1 MNASSAFFHLN
12 PGVARRDVPRDRSR
26 RCVFSRGLL
35 TTIPVSSVFRSQAP
49 GDCRMYEPPFPEV
62 DEVVMVQVKSIAEM
76 GAYVQLLEYNGIEGM
91 ILLSELTR
99 RRIRSVSKLIKVGRV
114 EPVMVLR
121 VDKEK
126 GYIDLSKR
134 RVSPE
139 DVAAAEE
146 KYNKSKMVH
155 SILRHVAETTPG
167 NTLQELYEHMAWPL
181 YKTHGHCFEAFKR
194 MVSDPDAILDAL
206 RRPDGSPAVD
216 AAVKEALVKDIR
228 RRMTPQPLK
237 VRADVE
243 LTCFAYD
250 GVMHIKDAMRA
261 ALAKSGNPEEGG
273 IKIAVSLVA
282 SPLYVVTCSTLDKD
296 AGVALVDEAVA
307 AAAAALEKAGGKVVI
322 KEAARA
328 VSERDDRLLA
338 EKMEKLRAQEEEDSD
353 SGSEDETMGDVDAS
367 KLGGALTM

>member
-1 MNASSAFFHLN
+1 
-12 PGVARRDVPRDRSR
+12 
-26 RCVFSRGLL
+26 
-35 TTIPVSSVFRSQAP
+35 
-49 GDCRMYEPPFPEV
+49 MYEAKFPEV

-76 GAYVQLLEYNGIEGM
+76 GAYVQLLEYNNIEGM

-139 DVAAAEE
+139 DVAACEE

-155 SILRHVAETTPG
+155 SIMRHTAETTTA
-167 NTLQELYEHMAWPL
+167 TLVDLYEHMAWPL
-181 YKTHGHCFEAFKR
+181 YAKYGHCFEAFKH
-194 MVSDPDAILDAL
+194 MVDDPDKVLDEL
-206 RRPDGSPAVD
+206 KKPDGSPAVND
-216 AAVKEALVKDIR
+216 EVKNALVKDIR

-237 VRADVE
+237 IRADVE

-250 GVMHIKDAMRA
+250 GVLHIKEAMRA
-261 ALAKSGNPEEGG
+261 AEAVSTEECKV
-273 IKIAVSLVA
+273 KISLVA
-282 SPLYVVTCSTLDKD
+282 SPLYVVSAQTLDKD
-296 AGVALVDEAVA
+296 FGVKLVDQAVEACA
-307 AAAAALEKAGGKVVI
+307 AAIANRDGKIVV

-338 EKMEKLRAQEEEDSD
+338 EKMEKLQKAQEENSDSD
-353 SGSEDETMGDVDAS
+353 SEDETMGDVDIE
-367 KLGGALTM
+367 KQTGLTV

>member
-1 MNASSAFFHLN
+1 
-12 PGVARRDVPRDRSR
+12 
-26 RCVFSRGLL
+26 
-35 TTIPVSSVFRSQAP
+35 
-49 GDCRMYEPPFPEV
+49 MYEAKFPEV

-76 GAYVQLLEYNGIEGM
+76 GAYVQLLEYNNIEGM

-139 DVAAAEE
+139 DVAACEE

-155 SILRHVAETTPG
+155 SIMRHTAETTTA
-167 NTLQELYEHMAWPL
+167 TLVDLYEHMAWPL
-181 YKTHGHCFEAFKR
+181 YAKYGHCFEAFKH
-194 MVSDPDAILDAL
+194 MVGDPDKVLDEL
-206 RRPDGSPAVD
+206 KKPDGSPAVND
-216 AAVKEALVKDIR
+216 EVKNALVKDIR

-237 VRADVE
+237 IRADVE

-250 GVMHIKDAMRA
+250 GVLHIKEAMRA
-261 ALAKSGNPEEGG
+261 AEAVSTEECKV
-273 IKIAVSLVA
+273 KISLVA
-282 SPLYVVTCSTLDKD
+282 SPLYVVSAQTLDKD
-296 AGVALVDEAVA
+296 FGVKLVDQAVEACA
-307 AAAAALEKAGGKVVI
+307 AAIANRDGKIVV

-338 EKMEKLRAQEEEDSD
+338 EKMEKLQKAQEENSDSD
-353 SGSEDETMGDVDAS
+353 SEDETMGDVDIE
-367 KLGGALTM
+367 KQTGLTV

>member
-1 MNASSAFFHLN
+1 
-12 PGVARRDVPRDRSR
+12 
-26 RCVFSRGLL
+26 
-35 TTIPVSSVFRSQAP
+35 
-49 GDCRMYEPPFPEV
+49 MYEEKFPEV

-76 GAYVQLLEYNGIEGM
+76 GAYVQLLEYNNIEGM

-121 VDKEK
+121 VDQEK

-139 DVAAAEE
+139 DVAACEE

-155 SILRHVAETTPG
+155 SIMRHTSETTGASLPD
-167 NTLQELYEHMAWPL
+167 LYEYMGWPL
-181 YKTHGHCFEAFKR
+181 YKKYGHAFEAFKH
-194 MVSDPDAILDAL
+194 MVSDPDKILSELTKPDASGAMVPAVSDAVKDAL
-206 RRPDGSPAVD
+206 I
-216 AAVKEALVKDIR
+216 KDIR

-237 VRADVE
+237 IRADVE

-250 GVMHIKDAMRA
+250 GVLRIQEAMRA
-261 ALAKSGNPEEGG
+261 AAAVSTEDCKV
-273 IKIAVSLVA
+273 KVSLVA
-282 SPLYVVTCSTLDKD
+282 SPLYVITTQTLDKD
-296 AGVALVDEAVA
+296 YGIKMVDAAVEAA
-307 AAAAALEKAGGKVVI
+307 QASITKSDGKIVI

-338 EKMEKLRAQEEEDSD
+338 EKMEKLQKAQDEEDE
-353 SGSEDETMGDVDAS
+353 SGSEDEDDQTMGDVDIEKS
-367 KLGGALTM
+367 TGLQV

>member
-1 MNASSAFFHLN
+1 
-12 PGVARRDVPRDRSR
+12 
-26 RCVFSRGLL
+26 
-35 TTIPVSSVFRSQAP
+35 
-49 GDCRMYEPPFPEV
+49 MYEAKFPEV

-76 GAYVQLLEYNGIEGM
+76 GAYVQLLEYNNIEGM

-139 DVAAAEE
+139 DVAACEE

-155 SILRHVAETTPG
+155 SIMRHTAETTTA
-167 NTLQELYEHMAWPL
+167 TLVDLYEHMAWPL
-181 YKTHGHCFEAFKR
+181 YAKYGHCFEAFKH
-194 MVSDPDAILDAL
+194 MVGDPDKVLDEL
-206 RRPDGSPAVD
+206 KKPDGSPAVND
-216 AAVKEALVKDIR
+216 EVKNALVKDIR

-237 VRADVE
+237 IRADVE

-250 GVMHIKDAMRA
+250 GVLHIKEAMRA
-261 ALAKSGNPEEGG
+261 AEAVSTEECKV
-273 IKIAVSLVA
+273 KISLVA
-282 SPLYVVTCSTLDKD
+282 SPLYVVSAQTLDKD
-296 AGVALVDEAVA
+296 FGVKLVDQAVEACA
-307 AAAAALEKAGGKVVI
+307 AAILKRDGKIVV

-338 EKMEKLRAQEEEDSD
+338 EKMEKLQKAQEENSDSD
-353 SGSEDETMGDVDAS
+353 SEDETMGDVDIE
-367 KLGGALTM
+367 KQTGLTV

>member
-1 MNASSAFFHLN
+1 
-12 PGVARRDVPRDRSR
+12 
-26 RCVFSRGLL
+26 
-35 TTIPVSSVFRSQAP
+35 
-49 GDCRMYEPPFPEV
+49 
-62 DEVVMVQVKSIAEM
+62 
-76 GAYVQLLEYNGIEGM
+76 
-91 ILLSELTR
+91 
-99 RRIRSVSKLIKVGRV
+99 
-114 EPVMVLR
+114 
-121 VDKEK
+121 
-126 GYIDLSKR
+126 
-134 RVSPE
+134 
-139 DVAAAEE
+139 
-146 KYNKSKMVH
+146 
-155 SILRHVAETTPG
+155 
-167 NTLQELYEHMAWPL
+167 
-181 YKTHGHCFEAFKR
+181 

-296 AGVALVDEAVA
+296 AGVALGDEAVA

-338 EKMEKLRAQEEEDSD
+338 EKMEKLRTAQEEEDSD

>member
-1 MNASSAFFHLN
+1 MVN
-12 PGVARRDVPRDRSR
+12 
-26 RCVFSRGLL
+26 
-35 TTIPVSSVFRSQAP
+35 
-49 GDCRMYEPPFPEV
+49 DCRMYVEKFPEV
-62 DEVVMVQVKSIAEM
+62 DDVVMVQVKSIAEM
-76 GAYVQLLEYNGIEGM
+76 GAYVQLLEYNNIEGM

-139 DVAAAEE
+139 DVAACEE

-155 SILRHVAETTPG
+155 SIMRHVSETTG
-167 NTLQELYEHMAWPL
+167 TNLEELYNHMGWPL
-181 YKTHGHCFEAFKR
+181 YQKFGHAFEAFKH
-194 MVSDPDAILDAL
+194 MVTDPDSILKELTKPSDEAGQEGVMVPAVEDGVKDAL
-206 RRPDGSPAVD
+206 I
-216 AAVKEALVKDIR
+216 KDIR

-237 VRADVE
+237 IRADVE

-250 GVMHIKDAMRA
+250 GVLHIKEAMRA
-261 ALAKSGNPEEGG
+261 AETVSTEDCKV
-273 IKIAVSLVA
+273 KMSLVA
-282 SPLYVVTCSTLDKD
+282 SPLYVLTTQT
-296 AGVALVDEAVA
+296 
-307 AAAAALEKAGGKVVI
+307 LEKELGIKQVELAVEAATKSILENKGKLVV

-338 EKMEKLRAQEEEDSD
+338 EKMEKLTNAQEAQDGDGDSEE
-353 SGSEDETMGDVDAS
+353 EDETMGDIDIDAAP
-367 KLGGALTM
+367 ALQV

>member
-1 MNASSAFFHLN
+1 
-12 PGVARRDVPRDRSR
+12 
-26 RCVFSRGLL
+26 
-35 TTIPVSSVFRSQAP
+35 
-49 GDCRMYEPPFPEV
+49 MYKPTFPEV

-167 NTLQELYEHMAWPL
+167 NSLEELYEHMAWPL
-181 YKTHGHCFEAFKR
+181 YAKYGHCFEAFKQ
-194 MVSDPDAILDAL
+194 MVSSPDAILDAL
-206 RRPDGSPAVD
+206 QRPDGSPAVNSE
-216 AAVKEALVKDIR
+216 VKEALVKDIR

-237 VRADVE
+237 IRADVE

-250 GVMHIKDAMRA
+250 GVMHIKAAMRA
-261 ALAKSGNPEEGG
+261 ALGKSHPQEGG

-296 AGVALVDEAVA
+296 AGIALVDEAVA
-307 AAAAALEKAGGKVVI
+307 AAAASLQAAGGKIVI

-338 EKMEKLRAQEEEDSD
+338 EKMEKLNKAAEEEDSD

>member
-1 MNASSAFFHLN
+1 
-12 PGVARRDVPRDRSR
+12 
-26 RCVFSRGLL
+26 
-35 TTIPVSSVFRSQAP
+35 
-49 GDCRMYEPPFPEV
+49 MYEAKFPEV

-76 GAYVQLLEYNGIEGM
+76 GAYVQLLEYNNIEGM

-139 DVAAAEE
+139 DVAACEE

-155 SILRHVAETTPG
+155 SIMRHTAETTTA
-167 NTLQELYEHMAWPL
+167 TLVDLYEHMAWPL
-181 YKTHGHCFEAFKR
+181 YAKYGHCFEAFKM
-194 MVSDPDAILDAL
+194 MVTNPDAVLEEL
-206 RRPDGSPAVD
+206 RKPDGSPAVD
-216 AAVKEALVKDIR
+216 DAVKDALVKDIR

-237 VRADVE
+237 IRADVE
-243 LTCFAYD
+243 MTCFEYD
-250 GVMHIKDAMRA
+250 GVMRIQDAMRA
-261 ALAKSGNPEEGG
+261 AAATSTPECEV
-273 IKIAVSLVA
+273 KVSLVA
-282 SPLYVVTCSTLDKD
+282 SPLYVATCSTLDKD
-296 AGVALVDEAVA
+296 FGVAACDAAVEAA
-307 AAAAALEKAGGKVVI
+307 RRTIEAAGGKIVI
-322 KEAARA
+322 KESARA

-338 EKMEKLRAQEEEDSD
+338 EKMEKLQKAQEEEEGSDSD
-353 SGSEDETMGDVDAS
+353 EDETMGDVDAS

>member
-1 MNASSAFFHLN
+1 M
-12 PGVARRDVPRDRSR
+12 
-26 RCVFSRGLL
+26 
-35 TTIPVSSVFRSQAP
+35 
-49 GDCRMYEPPFPEV
+49 
-62 DEVVMVQVKSIAEM
+62 
-76 GAYVQLLEYNGIEGM
+76 
-91 ILLSELTR
+91 
-99 RRIRSVSKLIKVGRV
+99 SKLIKVGRV

-167 NTLQELYEHMAWPL
+167 HTLEELYEHMAWPL
-181 YKTHGHCFEAFKR
+181 YESHGHCFEAFKQ
-194 MVSDPDAILDAL
+194 MVSDPDRVLNAL
-206 RRPDGSPAVD
+206 KRPDGSPAVD

-237 VRADVE
+237 IRADVE

-261 ALAKSGNPEEGG
+261 ALAKSGNQEEGG
-273 IKIAVSLVA
+273 IKISVSLVA
-282 SPLYVVTCSTLDKD
+282 SPLYVVTCSTRTRVSLWWTKRWRRRRRRWRRR
-296 AGVALVDEAVA
+296 
-307 AAAAALEKAGGKVVI
+307 
-322 KEAARA
+322 AARW
-328 VSERDDRLLA
+328 
-338 EKMEKLRAQEEEDSD
+338 
-353 SGSEDETMGDVDAS
+353 
-367 KLGGALTM
+367 

>member
-1 MNASSAFFHLN
+1 
-12 PGVARRDVPRDRSR
+12 
-26 RCVFSRGLL
+26 
-35 TTIPVSSVFRSQAP
+35 
-49 GDCRMYEPPFPEV
+49 MYEAKFPEV

-76 GAYVQLLEYNGIEGM
+76 GAYVQLLEYNNIEGM

-99 RRIRSVSKLIKVGRV
+99 RRIRSVSKLIKVGRI

-139 DVAAAEE
+139 DVAACEE

-155 SILRHVAETTPG
+155 SIVRHTAETTPA
-167 NTLQELYEHMAWPL
+167 TLGDLYEHMAWPL
-181 YKTHGHCFEAFKR
+181 AAKYGHCFEAFKH
-194 MVSDPDAILDAL
+194 MVGDPDKVLDEL
-206 RRPDGSPAVD
+206 KKPDGTPAVD
-216 AAVKEALVKDIR
+216 ATVKNALVKDIR

-237 VRADVE
+237 IRADVE

-250 GVMHIKDAMRA
+250 GVLHIKEAMRA
-261 ALAKSGNPEEGG
+261 AEAVSTEECKV
-273 IKIAVSLVA
+273 KISLVA
-282 SPLYVVTCSTLDKD
+282 SPLYVVSAQTLDKD
-296 AGVALVDEAVA
+296 FGVKLVDQAVEACA
-307 AAAAALEKAGGKVVI
+307 AAIAKRDGKIVV

-338 EKMEKLRAQEEEDSD
+338 EKMEKLQKAQEENSDSD
-353 SGSEDETMGDVDAS
+353 SEDETMGDVDIE
-367 KLGGALTM
+367 KQTGLTV

>member
-1 MNASSAFFHLN
+1 
-12 PGVARRDVPRDRSR
+12 
-26 RCVFSRGLL
+26 
-35 TTIPVSSVFRSQAP
+35 
-49 GDCRMYEPPFPEV
+49 MYEPPFPEV

-167 NTLQELYEHMAWPL
+167 HTLQELYEHMAWPL
-181 YKTHGHCFEAFKR
+181 YKSHGHCFEAFKR

-237 VRADVE
+237 IRADVE

-250 GVMHIKDAMRA
+250 GVLHIKEAMRA
-261 ALAKSGNPEEGG
+261 AEAVSTEECKV
-273 IKIAVSLVA
+273 KISLVA
-282 SPLYVVTCSTLDKD
+282 SPLYVVSAQTLDKD
-296 AGVALVDEAVA
+296 FGVKLVDQAVEACA
-307 AAAAALEKAGGKVVI
+307 AAIAKRDGKIVV

-338 EKMEKLRAQEEEDSD
+338 EKMEKLQKAQEEEEGSDSD
-353 SGSEDETMGDVDAS
+353 EDETMGDVDAS

>member
-1 MNASSAFFHLN
+1 
-12 PGVARRDVPRDRSR
+12 
-26 RCVFSRGLL
+26 
-35 TTIPVSSVFRSQAP
+35 
-49 GDCRMYEPPFPEV
+49 MYVDKFPEV
-62 DEVVMVQVKSIAEM
+62 DDVVMVQVKSIAEM
-76 GAYVQLLEYNGIEGM
+76 GAYVQLLEYNNIEGM

-139 DVAAAEE
+139 DVQACEE

-155 SILRHVAETTPG
+155 SIMRHVAETTNASLPD
-167 NTLQELYEHMAWPL
+167 LYEYMGWPL
-181 YKTHGHCFEAFKR
+181 YQKYGHAFEAFKH
-194 MVSDPDAILDAL
+194 MVSDPDKILSEL
-206 RRPDGSPAVD
+206 TRPDDNGNQVPAVD
-216 AAVKEALVKDIR
+216 DAVKDALVKDIR

-237 VRADVE
+237 IRADVE

-250 GVMHIKDAMRA
+250 GVLHIKDAMKA
-261 ALAKSGNPEEGG
+261 AAAVSTEDCKV
-273 IKIAVSLVA
+273 KVSLVA
-282 SPLYVVTCSTLDKD
+282 SPLYVITTQTLDKD
-296 AGVALVDEAVA
+296 FGVKLVDSAVEAATAEIV
-307 AAAAALEKAGGKVVI
+307 KHDGKITV

-338 EKMEKLRAQEEEDSD
+338 EKMEKLQKAQEEEDD
-353 SGSEDETMGDVDAS
+353 DESGSEDETMGDVDIE
-367 KLGGALTM
+367 KTALQM

>member
-1 MNASSAFFHLN
+1 
-12 PGVARRDVPRDRSR
+12 
-26 RCVFSRGLL
+26 
-35 TTIPVSSVFRSQAP
+35 
-49 GDCRMYEPPFPEV
+49 MYEAKFPEV

-76 GAYVQLLEYNGIEGM
+76 GAYVQLLEYNNIEGM

-139 DVAAAEE
+139 DVAACEE

-155 SILRHVAETTPG
+155 SIMRHTAETTTA
-167 NTLQELYEHMAWPL
+167 TLVDLYEHMAWPL
-181 YKTHGHCFEAFKR
+181 YAKYGHCFEAFKH
-194 MVSDPDAILDAL
+194 MVGDPNKVLDEL
-206 RRPDGSPAVD
+206 KKPDGSPAVD
-216 AAVKEALVKDIR
+216 DEVKNALVKDIR

-237 VRADVE
+237 IRADVE

-250 GVMHIKDAMRA
+250 GVVHIKEAMRA
-261 ALAKSGNPEEGG
+261 AEAASTAECKV
-273 IKIAVSLVA
+273 KISLVA
-282 SPLYVVTCSTLDKD
+282 SPLYVVSAQTLDKD
-296 AGVALVDEAVA
+296 FGVKLVDQAVEACGTA
-307 AAAAALEKAGGKVVI
+307 IAKRDGKIVV

-338 EKMEKLRAQEEEDSD
+338 EKMEKLQKAQEENSDSD
-353 SGSEDETMGDVDAS
+353 SEDETMGDVDIE
-367 KLGGALTM
+367 KQTGLTV

>member
-1 MNASSAFFHLN
+1 
-12 PGVARRDVPRDRSR
+12 
-26 RCVFSRGLL
+26 
-35 TTIPVSSVFRSQAP
+35 
-49 GDCRMYEPPFPEV
+49 MYEAKFPEV

-76 GAYVQLLEYNGIEGM
+76 GAYVQLLEYNNIEGM

-139 DVAAAEE
+139 DVAACEE

-155 SILRHVAETTPG
+155 SIMRHTAETTTA
-167 NTLQELYEHMAWPL
+167 TLVDLYEHMAWPL
-181 YKTHGHCFEAFKR
+181 YAKYGHCFEAFKH
-194 MVSDPDAILDAL
+194 MVDDPDKVLDEL
-206 RRPDGSPAVD
+206 KKPDGSPAVND
-216 AAVKEALVKDIR
+216 EVKNALVKDIR

-237 VRADVE
+237 IRADVE

-250 GVMHIKDAMRA
+250 GVLHIKEAMRA
-261 ALAKSGNPEEGG
+261 AEAVSTEECKV
-273 IKIAVSLVA
+273 KISLVA
-282 SPLYVVTCSTLDKD
+282 SPLYVVSAQTLDKD
-296 AGVALVDEAVA
+296 FGVKLVDQAVEACA
-307 AAAAALEKAGGKVVI
+307 AAIANRDGKIVV

-338 EKMEKLRAQEEEDSD
+338 EKMEKLQKAQEENSDSD
-353 SGSEDETMGDVDAS
+353 SEDETMGDVDNE
-367 KLGGALTM
+367 KQTGLTV